1 MWEQKLVDSNSF
13 SFFLTQTPGAEGSKM
28 ILGGINPDYAE
39 TPFNYFKLTSLN
51 YWRIAMDSMQVGDN
65 TVAVKMDAVIDTGT
79 SVIFITVYKLLGPG
93 RS

>member
-1 MWEQKLVDSNSF
+1 
-13 SFFLTQTPGAEGSKM
+13 
-28 ILGGINPDYAE
+28 
-39 TPFNYFKLTSLN
+39 
-51 YWRIAMDSMQVGDN
+51 MDSMQVGDN